1 MNTRSLSF
9 RLVTW
14 YAGLLTLVF
23 ILLGTLMYF
32 DLRRFLE
39 NNLNQTQARRAQ
51 QIADT
56 MLAHIGTTG
65 EGRFAFDVKDRYEPE
80 VNDRF
85 IRVTRH
91 DGTVI
96 YESGMPKDQS
106 FDPTHLPAI
115 GSSADKEFSRKL
127 RLPDGDEM
135 VIAALNYTTPDKQQ
149 YLVEVGVPLAPVS
162 TMLGHLF
169 VQLSFG
175 LPVALA
181 IAILGGY
188 FLVRRSLRP
197 VEEIAHKAEQITHH
211 NLSERL
217 PVART
222 GDEVERLSI
231 SLNHMI
237 SRIEDALQNSKRF
250 VADASHELRT
260 PLTVL
265 LGELENLGRDSRFDK
280 STRDTIGSMLEEV
293 ERLTDIVEGL
303 VALSRLDAGEAKMEW
318 VKVDLGELAATTA
331 DQMNLLAE
339 DKGISVQCEPV
350 QAVVV
355 EGDRSRLKQVVVNLL
370 DNAIKYTPGGGSI
383 QLTVSRQ
390 NGHAILDVTDSGIGI
405 PADAVP
411 HVFDRFF
418 RVDKAR
424 TRNEG
429 GAGIGL
435 SIVKSICAA
444 HSAEVE
450 VESSVGKGSRFRVK
464 LPLAQPPK
472 NSDANRAGNDIPNFK
487 LSKP

>member
-1 MNTRSLSF
+1 
-9 RLVTW
+9 
-14 YAGLLTLVF
+14 
-23 ILLGTLMYF
+23 
-32 DLRRFLE
+32 
-39 NNLNQTQARRAQ
+39 
-51 QIADT
+51 
-56 MLAHIGTTG
+56 
-65 EGRFAFDVKDRYEPE
+65 
-80 VNDRF
+80 
-85 IRVTRH
+85 
-91 DGTVI
+91 
-96 YESGMPKDQS
+96 
-106 FDPTHLPAI
+106 
-115 GSSADKEFSRKL
+115 
-127 RLPDGDEM
+127 
-135 VIAALNYTTPDKQQ
+135 
-149 YLVEVGVPLAPVS
+149 
-162 TMLGHLF
+162 
-169 VQLSFG
+169 
-175 LPVALA
+175 
-181 IAILGGY
+181 
-188 FLVRRSLRP
+188 

-222 GDEVERLSI
+222 GDEVERLSL

-318 VKVDLGELAATTA
+318 VKVDLAELAATTA

-339 DKGISVQCEPV
+339 DKNISVQCEPV
-350 QAVVV
+350 PTVVV

-450 VESSVGKGSRFRVK
+450 VESTVGKGSRFRVK

-472 NSDANRAGNDIPNFK
+472 NSDVIRAGNDIPNFK